1 MHILLLFLFL
11 PVQSATYS
19 ILTENYTTDTGEKN
33 VFFVLVYI
41 CTNKNTITAPVLLSC
56 ELCVFQGLLQQNG
69 SCVPPEECGCVHLQH
84 QASGEPPKPVTVP
97 QGATVTIGCSTW
109 LLKTYIEYI

>member
-1 MHILLLFLFL
+1 M
-11 PVQSATYS
+11 
-19 ILTENYTTDTGEKN
+19 
-33 VFFVLVYI
+33 
-41 CTNKNTITAPVLLSC
+41 TAPVLLSC